1 MIRDARPDDARA
13 IALVHIRSWQQAYR
27 ELLPGDYLKALDS
40 TLTQRE
46 ALWRQ
51 SINDRT
57 QQVFVAVADEQI
69 IGWISCGASRDD
81 DAEQGITGEVSAV
94 YVLAEYWGTG
104 VGRELW
110 LEAVAYLCAVG
121 FGAVTLWVLVDNL
134 RAIHFYRNAGLDPDL
149 GSQRS
154 ITRGGRAL
162 AEIRYRK
169 PLEPIC

>member
-1 MIRDARPDDARA
+1 MIRDAWPDDARA

-27 ELLPGDYLKALDS
+27 ELLSGVYLKTLDS

-57 QQVFVAVADEQI
+57 QQVFVAVADQQV
-69 IGWISCGASRDD
+69 IGWISCGARRDN

-94 YVLAEYWGTG
+94 HVLAEYWG
-104 VGRELW
+104 RELW
-110 LEAVAYLCAVG
+110 LETVAYLSAVG

-134 RAIHFYRNAGLDPDL
+134 RAIHFYRTAGLDPYL

-154 ITRGGRAL
+154 ITRGGRVL
-162 AEIRYRK
+162 AEFRYRK